1 MSASP
6 TFGPENNQGAS
17 MHSVVGKPEIG
28 RWYGHLDKGE
38 VFQVVGL
45 DEEEGTVEMQFFG
58 GDLDEVDLDS
68 WDELPLALVET
79 PEDETGPMDEFER
92 DDLGYPDVEA
102 TAANWMQPPSPL
114 GIPAWDD
121 TRDGVA
127 AEASEEANEEV
138 EATSEMDINAARATE
153 ADKEI

>member
-1 MSASP
+1 
-6 TFGPENNQGAS
+6 
-17 MHSVVGKPEIG
+17 MHTVVGKPEIG

-45 DEEEGTVEMQFFG
+45 DEEGGTVEMQFFG

-79 PEDETGPMDEFER
+79 PEDETGPMDELER
-92 DDLGYPDVEA
+92 EDLGYADAEA
-102 TAANWMQPPSPL
+102 IAANWTQPPAPL
-114 GIPAWDD
+114 GIQAWDD

-127 AEASEEANEEV
+127 AEVSEAANEEV
-138 EATSEMDINAARATE
+138 EATSEVDVNDARAPE
-153 ADKEI
+153 GDSRV